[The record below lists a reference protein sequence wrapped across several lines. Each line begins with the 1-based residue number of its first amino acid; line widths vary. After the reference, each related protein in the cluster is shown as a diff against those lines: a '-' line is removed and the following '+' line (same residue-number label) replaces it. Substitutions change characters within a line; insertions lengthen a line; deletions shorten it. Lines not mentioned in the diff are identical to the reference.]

1 MRHFYMIMSAAALS
15 FFTYSQH
22 QGMALYSGADS
33 HAQQSTGQRLPGG
46 GSSTVSH
53 K

>member
-1 MRHFYMIMSAAALS
+1 MRHFYMILSAAALS

-22 QGMALYSGADS
+22 QGMALYSGPDS
-33 HAQQSTGQRLPGG
+33 YVQQNTGQRLPGG
-46 GSSTVSH
+46 RSSSVSH